1 VSAHSTARR
10 HPSIGQT
17 SRPALPAAP
26 PRLQAHQLGRRQAV
40 ARVELTGGGSVVDFD
55 FPPEG
60 GPAFRLTVEGE
71 EFRRVA
77 P

>member
-1 VSAHSTARR
+1 MAGGLEAWMGVAHSRAEVY
-10 HPSIGQT
+10 
-17 SRPALPAAP
+17 AA
-26 PRLQAHQLGRRQAV
+26 AADQL
-40 ARVELTGGGSVVDFD
+40 RVELTGDGSVVDFD